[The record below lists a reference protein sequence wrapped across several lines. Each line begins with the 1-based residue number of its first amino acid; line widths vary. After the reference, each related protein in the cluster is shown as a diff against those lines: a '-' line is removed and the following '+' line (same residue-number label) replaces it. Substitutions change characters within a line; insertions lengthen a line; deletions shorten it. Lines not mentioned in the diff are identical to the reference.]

1 MYREDG
7 FMVRSSPVVW
17 LCLARGTARRNQK
30 RRAEHGHANRDA
42 IAAPP
47 ACDRVNGS
55 SRPRHRAPAERA
67 PGSRRRSD
75 ARRPEFAAPV
85 PGNPLDRAGHR

>member
-42 IAAPP
+42 ITVRP
-47 ACDRVNGS
+47 AF
-55 SRPRHRAPAERA
+55 
-67 PGSRRRSD
+67 RRSPHRTSRD
-75 ARRPEFAAPV
+75 DLLGQVLKGRR
-85 PGNPLDRAGHR
+85 